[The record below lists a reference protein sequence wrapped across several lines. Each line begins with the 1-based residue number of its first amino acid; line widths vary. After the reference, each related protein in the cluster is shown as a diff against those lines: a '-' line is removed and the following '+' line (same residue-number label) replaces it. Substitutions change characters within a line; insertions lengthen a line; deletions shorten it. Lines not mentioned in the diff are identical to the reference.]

1 MTSLREPIS
10 TKELHRL
17 MLEDLDRSTLTEREA
32 KLMKLEV
39 LANADVPY
47 KTDVYKIP
55 YFHINGT
62 LANFA
67 RFRTIRPN
75 SEAPKYQQLKDSTNL
90 PYFEPV
96 TKDWTAVAKDAR
108 REVNI
113 VEGEKKAVVTA
124 IATKIPT
131 IGLSGTDSWRSS
143 KKNLALL
150 PGLHLI
156 EWKTRRVNLCFDASN
171 PTNPLVIHATYHLA
185 LFLRELGA
193 DVHLVFLPALK
204 DGQTGPDDYAK
215 MKGREALAEVFRGAE
230 GWLGWALH
238 DQANAERFAYTHG
251 ENLRCIGKADSESSS
266 RWLVWDEKV
275 WVPDSLL
282 MRQRYAQNMPA
293 QMRSEAIAQGADA
306 KKIAHLNTLC
316 SAGRITSFVKLAR
329 SIPPIPARQEDFD
342 ADRTALLLNCQNG
355 TLELPGLRDEPV
367 ANLREHRREDLITRI
382 LRAKYDPA
390 ARCSRWERALKEW
403 TNDKH
408 MATTLQQLVGL
419 SLTGLTSKHLFII
432 MLGDGQTG
440 KTTFQEAILHLL
452 AGYGGTISSDHLVLQ
467 RHNAPDERKAVK
479 LVGLRFVSSSETKQG
494 NTLDESFI
502 KIITGG
508 DTLTARRLYAEQF
521 DFKPQAKIWL
531 RTNHPLTI
539 RGTDNGIWRR
549 IVQIPFAH
557 IVSKPDK
564 SLPDTLRAEADGI
577 LAWAVRGWLDYV
589 ERGDLYLAPAIVK
602 ATEEYK
608 REQDVLGSFLDDEC
622 DVGGSSYTV
631 PKRVLYSSYKAWAER
646 GGSYIK
652 NEREF
657 GSELLHQYKFG
668 ESRPIDKATGKQIKT
683 WVGLRIKPA
692 MEEKN
697 V

>member
-1 MTSLREPIS
+1 MTSLRQPIS
-10 TKELHRL
+10 AKELRAL

-32 KLMKLEV
+32 KLMALEV
-39 LANADVPY
+39 IADADVPY
-47 KTDVYKIP
+47 KTDVYRIP
-55 YFHINGT
+55 YRDINGK
-62 LANFA
+62 LVNFA
-67 RFRTIRPN
+67 RFRCIRPD
-75 SEAPKYQQLKDSTNL
+75 SAAPKYQQLKESTNL

-96 TKDWTAVAKDAR
+96 TRDWTAVAKDAK

-113 VEGEKKAVVTA
+113 VEGEKKAVAVA
-124 IATKIPT
+124 IATRTPT
-131 IGLSGTDSWRSS
+131 IGLSGTDSWRST
-143 KKNLALL
+143 KKNLAILL
-150 PGLHLI
+150 GLHAI
-156 EWKTRRVNLCFDASN
+156 EWQGRRVNICFDASN
-171 PTNPLVIHATYHLA
+171 PANPLVIHATYHLA

-193 DVHLVFLPALK
+193 DVHIVFLPALNPE
-204 DGQTGPDDYAK
+204 GQTGPDDYLK
-215 MKGREALAEVFRGAE
+215 LKGAESLVALFSQAE

-251 ENLRCIGKADSESSS
+251 ENLRCISKADSESSS
-266 RWLVWDEKV
+266 RWLVWDESL
-275 WVPDSLL
+275 WLPDGEL

-293 QMRSEAIAQGADA
+293 QMRREAIAQGADA
-306 KKIAHLNTLC
+306 KNISRIEALC
-316 SAGRITSFVKLAR
+316 SAGRIMSFVKLAR
-329 SIPPIPARQEDFD
+329 SIPPIPARQEHFD
-342 ADRTALLLNCQNG
+342 SEATALLLNCQNG

-367 ANLREHRREDLITRI
+367 ANLREHRREDMITRI
-382 LRAKYDPA
+382 LRAKYAPNA
-390 ARCSRWERALKEW
+390 KCPRWERALNEW
-403 TNDKH
+403 TDDKH

-440 KTTFQEAILHLL
+440 KTTFQEAVLHLL

-508 DTLTARRLYAEQF
+508 DTLTARHLYAEQF

-549 IVQIPFAH
+549 IVQIPFAQ
-557 IVSKPDK
+557 IVKKPDK
-564 SLPDTLRAEADGI
+564 LLPDTLRAEADGI

-589 ERGDLYLAPAIVK
+589 KQGDLYLAPSIVK
-602 ATEEYK
+602 ATEDYQ
-608 REQDVLGSFLDDEC
+608 REQDVLGAFLEDEC
-622 DVGGSSYTV
+622 DVERSHSVAKRNLYAAYKTWTTDKTLYT
-631 PKRVLYSSYKAWAER
+631 
-646 GGSYIK
+646 K

-657 GSELLHQYKFG
+657 GSELLHKYKFG
-668 ESRPIDKATGKQIKT
+668 ETRPIDKGTGKQIKT
-683 WVGLRIKPA
+683 WIGLRLKPA
-692 MEEKN
+692 RGNKQ
-697 V
+697 